1 MDTSMIEGIIW
12 SDFHFLRPD
21 FLWLLIPAAL
31 LLWKGMNKGGGKDG
45 WEQSCDPELLQ
56 AMQVQAAQKGSKLQ
70 WLYWPAALIAILA
83 ISGPAVRKVP
93 VPVVQNQSALVLA
106 LDVSRSMLADD
117 IKPSRLQRAK
127 FKIKDLLADR
137 KDGQTAL
144 VVYAGDAFV
153 VTPLTDDVATICAML
168 EAIEP
173 SIMPVKGT
181 NTSKALEKAADLLK
195 QSGARQ
201 GEVLLITDS
210 ISLLKTEDTLS
221 ELANQKIKTHVMAVG
236 TEAGAPI
243 PTPRGFVK
251 DLRGQIVIPKLDFK
265 SLQQAAV
272 TGGGYFTVLSSG
284 DDFAGMFDAK
294 TNADQ
299 GDEENSA
306 DNPFKDDDL
315 GSENFIDDGPLLALL
330 LLPLVAMLYR
340 RGMLL
345 FLALAVVLPVEQS
358 HALSWDDLWLNED
371 QQAWKHLQ
379 NNEVEQA
386 QNTAIDPKIQAA
398 AAYKNKQFK
407 QAADLYGS
415 QDNALDK
422 HYNEGNAL
430 AQAGEFEK
438 ALDSYEQALTYNP
451 EDEDT
456 LYNKKI
462 VEEALKQ
469 QQEQEQQQQNEQG
482 EPGEESDE
490 EKSGDQEQDSEQQN
504 QEQQDQDEQQ
514 QEQESNEQKQQ
525 AEKDEQ
531 SEEANEDQAEQE
543 QQQADEEREK
553 EEKEQQEVELTPE
566 EKALDA
572 EEKQAM
578 EQWLRRIKDDPGG
591 LLRRKFLYQYHRR
604 NQSDDD
610 FQTTEDW

>member
-1 MDTSMIEGIIW
+1 MAEINW
-12 SDFHFLRPD
+12 ADFHFLRPE

-31 LLWKGMNKGGGKDG
+31 LLWKGMNTGGGKDG

-56 AMQVQAAQKGSKLQ
+56 AMQVQTAQKGSLLQ

-83 ISGPAVRKVP
+83 ISGPAVRKVA

-127 FKIKDLLADR
+127 FKIEDLLADR
-137 KDGQTAL
+137 KDGQTGL
-144 VVYAGDAFV
+144 VVYSGDAFV
-153 VTPLTDDVATICAML
+153 VTPLTDDVATINAML

-181 NTSKALEKAADLLK
+181 NTVTALEKSADLLK
-195 QSGARQ
+195 QSGIRQ
-201 GEVLLITDS
+201 GEILLITDS
-210 ISLLKTEDTLS
+210 ISMLKTEDTLS
-221 ELANQKIKTHVMAVG
+221 DLASKNIKTHVMAVG

-265 SLQQAAV
+265 SLQQAAAA
-272 TGGGYFTVLSSG
+272 GNGYFTVLSSG
-284 DDFAGMFDAK
+284 DDFAGMFDA
-294 TNADQ
+294 NAGTDKEDDQ
-299 GDEENSA
+299 NSGE
-306 DNPFKDDDL
+306 NPFENDDL
-315 GSENFIDDGPLLALL
+315 GSENFIDDGPFLALL

-345 FLALAVVLPVEQS
+345 FLALGVVLPIEQS

-371 QQAWKHLQ
+371 QQAWNHLQ
-379 NNEVEQA
+379 NKEAEKA
-386 QNTAIDPKIQAA
+386 QNTAKDPKIQAA
-398 AAYKNKQFK
+398 AAYENKQFK
-407 QAADLYGS
+407 QAADMYKM
-415 QDNALDK
+415 QPNDLDR
-422 HYNEGNAL
+422 HYNQGNAL

-438 ALDSYEQALTYNP
+438 ALESYEQALTYDP

-456 LYNKKI
+456 LYNKNI

-482 EPGEESDE
+482 EQGDESDE
-490 EKSGDQEQDSEQQN
+490 DKSGDQQQDSEQQES
-504 QEQQDQDEQQ
+504 EQSEEEQQ

-525 AEKDEQ
+525 AEKDQQAEE
-531 SEEANEDQAEQE
+531 SEEQKQAEQE
-543 QQQADEEREK
+543 QTEEQN
-553 EEKEQQEVELTPE
+553 KEQQEAELTPE

-604 NQSDDD
+604 NQGDED